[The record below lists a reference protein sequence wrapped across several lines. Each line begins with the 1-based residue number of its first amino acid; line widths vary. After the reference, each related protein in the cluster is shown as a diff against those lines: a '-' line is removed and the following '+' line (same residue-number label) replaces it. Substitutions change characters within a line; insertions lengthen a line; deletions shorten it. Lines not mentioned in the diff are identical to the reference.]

1 MDILFYQVSK
11 RRANFIGNLMIFHRL
26 INNSLIHSLYY
37 LDINKLNG
45 KEKNP
50 TCFLKRST
58 TMLDHPQD
66 AYRIAK
72 DRQRNIRN
80 SVKGRRLG
88 QQILNRQQQQP
99 TNISLTKVWL
109 FLGPGM
115 LIIASVAWLLT

>member
-1 MDILFYQVSK
+1 
-11 RRANFIGNLMIFHRL
+11 
-26 INNSLIHSLYY
+26 
-37 LDINKLNG
+37 
-45 KEKNP
+45 
-50 TCFLKRST
+50 
-58 TMLDHPQD
+58 MLDHPQD

-88 QQILNRQQQQP
+88 QRILNRQQQQP
-99 TNISLTKVWL
+99 TSISLTKVWL

>member
-1 MDILFYQVSK
+1 
-11 RRANFIGNLMIFHRL
+11 
-26 INNSLIHSLYY
+26 
-37 LDINKLNG
+37 
-45 KEKNP
+45 
-50 TCFLKRST
+50 
-58 TMLDHPQD
+58 MLDHPQD